1 MRNGSVVLVASLCV
15 YSLYTTYSRCLFA
28 SMLVLEQGLEVLL
41 LLEHIVYRG
50 YFVLRRHHGR
60 GERFCSSSAEPRQS
74 HGMYATVHHS
84 DQMLS
89 ARRFVGLVMSVRAFR
104 WLQRCVSPRV
114 GEAAQA

>member
-41 LLEHIVYRG
+41 LLEHIVYRE
-50 YFVLRRHHGR
+50 YSVLCRQHGR
-60 GERFCSSSAEPRQS
+60 EERFCCSNAVLRQS
-74 HGMYATVHHS
+74 HGMYATVHHT

-89 ARRFVGLVMSVRAFR
+89 ACRYVDLVMSVLVPVKLIGSLLVTPCAF
-104 WLQRCVSPRV
+104 L
-114 GEAAQA
+114 AA